1 LPKEHPEMTTESAPA
16 KPGRIGLCCYS
27 LLRRVRCEQ
36 PWLRFQQIDFPKE
49 AKRVFGLDTVEV
61 YSGFLESH
69 DRRYLDRIREQAKEE
84 GVCLHGMAVDMPYS
98 DICALDEAERKV
110 AVAQNMVYVPVAA
123 RLGLAYYR
131 INTGGQNPPTAQ
143 EIEQA
148 TKSLKELTDVAS
160 ARGIRIAFENH
171 GGLSLSPA
179 AVQQIIEAVGK
190 DRMCTL
196 PDIGNFGKGEDAYEK
211 VGQMMPYAVAI
222 HAKIHTFDESGEAT
236 NISLK
241 RMVEVVAKSGFK
253 GPWSIETTAPDAWHT
268 NENIL
273 KSKALLEKYLG

>member
-1 LPKEHPEMTTESAPA
+1 MTSESVSA

-49 AKRVFGLDTVEV
+49 AKRVFGIDTVEV

-69 DRRYLDRIREQAKEE
+69 DRRYLDRIRDQAKEE

-98 DICALDEAERKV
+98 DICAADEAERKV
-110 AVAQNMVYVPVAA
+110 AVAQNMVYVPVAH

-131 INTGGQNPPTAQ
+131 INTGGQNPPTPQ

-148 TKSLKELTDVAS
+148 AKSLKELTDVAW
-160 ARGIRIAFENH
+160 ARGVRIALENH
-171 GGLSLSPA
+171 GGLSLSPQ
-179 AVQQIIEAVGK
+179 AVKQIIESVGK
-190 DRMCTL
+190 DRMATL
-196 PDIGNFGKGEDAYEK
+196 PDIGNYGKGEDAYEK
-211 VGQMMPYAVAI
+211 IAQMAPYAVAI

-236 NISLK
+236 NIDLK
-241 RMVEVVAKSGFK
+241 RMVAAAASAGFK
-253 GPWSIETTAPDAWHT
+253 GTWSIETTSGDPWHT
-268 NENIL
+268 NESIL
-273 KSKALLEKYLG
+273 KSKALLQKYLG